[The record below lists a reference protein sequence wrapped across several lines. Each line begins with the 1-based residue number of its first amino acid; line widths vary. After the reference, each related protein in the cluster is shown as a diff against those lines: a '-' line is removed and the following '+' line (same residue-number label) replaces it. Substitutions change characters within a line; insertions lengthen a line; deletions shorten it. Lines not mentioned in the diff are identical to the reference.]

1 MENDGRVTT
10 PFLGSYASSMFA
22 IEALSDALRRE
33 LLRWDLYVSVI
44 QPGSISTP
52 IWKKSLMV

>member
-1 MENDGRVTT
+1 MGKRLRRVLLENDGRVTT

-33 LLRWDLYVSVI
+33 LLRWDL
-44 QPGSISTP
+44 
-52 IWKKSLMV
+52 